1 MREPLVKLNK
11 KETEE
16 FENIASMN
24 EALDRQLESLT
35 ATRAKTIRQKSK
47 WWEKLQSQYKEELEG
62 IEHLICKDGAIY
74 EYEEEE

>member
-16 FENIASMN
+16 FESMN
-24 EALDRQLESLT
+24 EALDRQLEALT
-35 ATRAKTIRQKSK
+35 ATRAKIIRQKSK
-47 WWEKLQSQYKEELEG
+47 WWEKLQSQYREKLEG
-62 IEHLICKDGAIY
+62 INHLICKDGAIY